1 MLAQGVNTSGK
12 LLTGGYA
19 LRRTL
24 WQRIWRAR
32 TAYLLI
38 APAIISYLVFFFY
51 PVAHA
56 FVASFARYDAFTMKF
71 DRELL
76 YNYKRAFRDP
86 TVPTAFLN
94 VLRFVAVS
102 LVGGQI
108 LALLT
113 ALFLNSLRHGVGF
126 YRTIYYIPSITSVV
140 TIATTF
146 RWVFAADPSSPANL
160 VLRTFGLKP
169 IRWLAQPSLFIP
181 IAGLVAIWSGLG
193 GSVIIWMAGLKG
205 VPREYYEAATVD
217 GADSWHKFWFITLPL
232 LKPVILFQT
241 VMGLIGGMKE
251 FGLVFVMS
259 SGVPMGTANYTPVL
273 MIYKYGFERF
283 QMDYASA
290 LAFLLTVVLV
300 ILTLLQL
307 KLSGREITYE

>member
-1 MLAQGVNTSGK
+1 MLAQKADVSGV
-12 LLTGGYA
+12 LLAKGYA
-19 LRRTL
+19 PRRTL
-24 WQRIWRAR
+24 WWRIWRAR
-32 TAYLLI
+32 IAYILI

-56 FVASFARYDAFTMKF
+56 FVASFARYDGFTMKF

-76 YNYKRAFRDP
+76 HNYKRAFRDP
-86 TVPTAFLN
+86 AVPTAFLN
-94 VLRFVAVS
+94 VVRFVAVAV
-102 LVGGQI
+102 VGGQI
-108 LALLT
+108 LSLFTALL
-113 ALFLNSLRHGVGF
+113 LNGLAQGVGF
-126 YRTIYYIPSITSVV
+126 YRTIYYIPAITSVV

-160 VLRTFGLKP
+160 VLRTVGLKP
-169 IRWLAQPSLFIP
+169 IRWLAQPALFIP
-181 IAGLVAIWSGLG
+181 IAGIVAIWAGLG
-193 GSVIIWMAGLKG
+193 GSTIIWMAGLKG
-205 VPREYYEAATVD
+205 IPREYYEAATVD
-217 GADSWHKFWFITLPL
+217 GADSKRKFWSITLPL
-232 LKPVILFQT
+232 LKPVILFQS

-290 LAFLLTVVLV
+290 LAFLLTIVLV
-300 ILTLLQL
+300 VLTLLQL
-307 KLSGREITYE
+307 KVSGREITYE